1 MLSEDQLAELHAQT
15 WRDFITSEVEY
26 LRAVQGR
33 DPIRFSVVASKD
45 KRYAYVGKF
54 KIGRQTFRV
63 TATKG
68 LNETM
73 DFIIYPEPKD
83 GKPTTL

>member
-15 WRDFITSEVEY
+15 WRDFIASEVEY

-63 TATKG
+63 TATPG
-68 LNETM
+68 LNETL

>member
-63 TATKG
+63 TATSG
-68 LNETM
+68 LNETL
-73 DFIIYPEPKD
+73 DFIIYPETKD